1 MAWQGLNVSP
11 WRYHLNCLLSSK
23 EMGKWAKAG
32 DGTSQCLFCLS
43 SLSRSLNLSISI
55 YPSFLL
61 LYLSFQCLGLFVCCD
76 SPTLAVQFILSEWIG
91 ELLIQTW
98 PPAPLRGWIIFLSK
112 TRSCAHYVSG
122 SFHRWP
128 GGRKKMR
135 VAPGSE
141 SARADGSCGAV
152 RWSAPLDLY
161 ALCGSLPRHCLPS
174 ALGRRC
180 QGFNQGPALAL

>member
-1 MAWQGLNVSP
+1 MCRHGDIIWIVYFPQRKWGNGPRLV
-11 WRYHLNCLLSSK
+11 
-23 EMGKWAKAG
+23 MGRHNACAC
-32 DGTSQCLFCLS
+32 SVCP
-43 SLSRSLNLSISI
+43 LSRSLNLSISI

-98 PPAPLRGWIIFLSK
+98 PPAPLRGWIIFLNK

-122 SFHRWP
+122 SFHRRP

-161 ALCGSLPRHCLPS
+161 ALCGSLPRPACL
-174 ALGRRC
+174 LH
-180 QGFNQGPALAL
+180 